1 MKRMIAF
8 LLLLLCLAMPVLAA
22 QTQDG
27 RYTVE
32 VTMTGG
38 TGRVTIASPAEV
50 TAADGVLT
58 ATIVWSS
65 SNYDRMTVDGVDY
78 YPSTME
84 ENSTFQ
90 IPIRLDEDM
99 EIMAETLA
107 MSQPHD
113 IAYTLHFDS
122 ATLTPVEEADAAVW
136 PAVVLCALAVVA
148 AAILIWKRP
157 WAKRGA
163 ALLLALALLPGITGC
178 GAEDEAESWVHTP
191 EESFCG
197 LTYTGSLDLSY
208 AHEFAVDYYDGGY
221 SLISIASGDQFLVVP
236 EGGEIP
242 QTDVPILQQP
252 ISDIYLV
259 ATAAMCLFDAL
270 DGLDAISLSGTQADG
285 WTIDNARSA
294 MENGDILY
302 AGKYSEPDYEL
313 IASNGCSLSIQ
324 STMIY
329 HTPEVKEKLEELGIP
344 VLVDYSSYE
353 THPLGRTEWLKLYAA
368 ILGKEAEAQSLF
380 DAQVEKMTQVMAE
393 SSTGKTVAFFYVS
406 ASGGYAVVRKS
417 GDYVTK
423 MIDLAGGTYIYSE
436 IGDSDTTTAT
446 VKLSMEEFYAT
457 ANTADI
463 VIYNSS
469 SMGGELHSLEEF
481 LALNPL
487 LADFKAVAEGN
498 VWCIGANLYQD
509 MTQLGTVMEEMH
521 AVFTGAAQDE
531 MLFLYRLQ

>member
-8 LLLLLCLAMPVLAA
+8 LLLLCLAMPVLAA

-380 DAQVEKMTQVMAE
+380 DAQVEKMAQVMAE

-423 MIDLAGGTYIYSE
+423 MIDLAGGTYIYSD
-436 IGDSDTTTAT
+436 IGDSDTATAT
-446 VKLSMEEFYAT
+446 VKLTMEEFYAT

-521 AVFTGAAQDE
+521 AVFTGTAQDE